1 MPDPDLHEE
10 QDLHET
16 MPDPDL
22 PVGVTPIDD
31 DDIYD
36 IHEYYYEVPD
46 YDFGLYYGA
55 DDAGNTPAE
64 GVDETTDDLNMYWDE
79 LQTTTTKGPD
89 IYDYLFGFDI
99 PNRNRNRIKVPVRK
113 KFDAQALK
121 LAYSEMLKNANEL
134 QSKRKRRLKRQVDV
148 IGAISNLF
156 FSSKQT
162 KDKAVSVEET
172 LTSRQNDVTLW
183 VQDKVVNKVGGT
195 IYSVINETILVP
207 RDRLSIYRGRPLPKV
222 VGLLVRRP
230 PALFRTS
237 FVRISLGTFNIVSTG
252 TLGKNVFYN
261 ALIHIKIKF
270 IVTTKP

>member
-10 QDLHET
+10 LHET

-22 PVGVTPIDD
+22 TVGVTPVDD

-36 IHEYYYEVPD
+36 IPEYYYEVPD

-156 FSSKQT
+156 FSSKPT
-162 KDKAVSVEET
+162 KDTAVSVDET

-261 ALIHIKIKF
+261 ALINIHAKF
-270 IVTTKP
+270 VVTTKP